1 MQSKGLKTFLI
12 IILALVVLAGTFVG
26 GAASGYFLPQLFG
39 INTANCPTIT
49 AECPT
54 TVVEGTECPRT
65 GECPTLP
72 SYSTEGSSPAAM
84 EALFAPFWEV
94 WNIVHNDYVDQ
105 PVDDTLLMRGAISGM
120 LAALGDKHTS
130 YMDPAEFEEANT
142 SLTGEYQGI
151 GAWVDITG
159 DYVEI
164 VSAMKGFPAEAAGLR
179 PKDKVIAIDGVDMTG
194 IDGQIVLNHIRG
206 PKDTD
211 VTLTI
216 MRGEETF
223 DVTITRAAIVVPT
236 VDYEMLEG
244 NIAYVALNT
253 FNENSTP
260 DLRAALTE
268 LLAQNPK
275 GLIFDLRNNGGG
287 YLATAI
293 EVVSEFIPT
302 GVVMYEEYGDGTR
315 DTYTAL
321 AGGRATEIPLIVL
334 VNEGTASASE
344 IVAGAIQDYDRGQ
357 LVGMVTYGKGSV
369 QNWIALDDNQGGIRV
384 TIARWLT
391 PNGTQISEVGLTP
404 DFIVEI
410 TEDDYTN
417 GVDPQLDKAI
427 ELLSQ
432 Q

>member
-12 IILALVVLAGTFVG
+12 IILALVVVAGTFVG
-26 GAASGYFLPQLFG
+26 GAATGYFLPQLLG
-39 INTANCPTIT
+39 INTVACPPTT

-54 TVVEGTECPRT
+54 TIIEGTECLGT
-65 GECPTLP
+65 SECPTLP
-72 SYSTEGSSPAAM
+72 TYSTEGSTPAAI

-130 YMDPAEFEEANT
+130 YMDPEEFEEANT

-164 VSAMKGFPAEAAGLR
+164 VSPMKGFPAEAAGLR
-179 PKDKVIAIDGVDMTG
+179 PKDKVIGINGVDMSG
-194 IDGQIVLNHIRG
+194 IDGQIVLNQIRG
-206 PKDTD
+206 PKDTE

-216 MRGEETF
+216 LRGEETF
-223 DVTITRAAIVVPT
+223 DVTIRRAAIVVPT
-236 VDYEMLEG
+236 VDYEILEG

-260 DLRAALTE
+260 ELRAALTK

-287 YLATAI
+287 YLSTAI
-293 EVVSEFIPT
+293 EVASEFIPK
-302 GVVMYEEYGDGTR
+302 GVVMYEEYGDGSR

-321 AGGRATEIPLIVL
+321 AGGLATEIPLIVL

-357 LVGMVTYGKGSV
+357 LVGMVTYGKGTV
-369 QNWIALDDNQGGIRV
+369 QNWIALDNGQGGVRV

-391 PNGTQISEVGLTP
+391 PNGTQISEIGLTP
-404 DFIVEI
+404 DLIVEI
-410 TEDDYTN
+410 TEEDYTN

-432 Q
+432 

>member
-1 MQSKGLKTFLI
+1 MQSKGLKTILI
-12 IILALVVLAGTFVG
+12 IILALVVLAGSFIG
-26 GAASGYFLPQLFG
+26 GTATGYFLPQMLG
-39 INTANCPTIT
+39 INTGACPPST

-54 TVVEGTECPRT
+54 TIVEGTECPVIS
-65 GECPTLP
+65 ECPTRP
-72 SYSTEGSSPAAM
+72 TYSTEGSTPAAM

-105 PVDDTLLMRGAISGM
+105 PVDDTQLMRGAISGM
-120 LAALGDKHTS
+120 LAVLGDKHTS
-130 YMDPAEFEEANT
+130 YMDPDEFEEANT
-142 SLTGEYQGI
+142 SLSGEYQGI

-159 DYVEI
+159 EYVEI

-179 PKDKVIAIDGVDMTG
+179 PKDKVIAINGKDMTG
-194 IDGQIVLNHIRG
+194 VDGQIVLNQIRG

-216 MRGEETF
+216 LRGEESF

-260 DLRAALTE
+260 ELRAALTE
-268 LLAQNPK
+268 LLSQNPK

-293 EVVSEFIPT
+293 EVASEFIDQ
-302 GVVMYEEYGDGTR
+302 GVVMYEEYGDGSR
-315 DTYTAL
+315 DTYTAFG
-321 AGGRATEIPLIVL
+321 GGRATEIPLIVL

-357 LVGMVTYGKGSV
+357 LVGMVTYGKGTV
-369 QNWIALDDNQGGIRV
+369 QNWIALDDAQGGVRV

-410 TEDDYTN
+410 TEEDYAN
-417 GVDPQLDKAI
+417 GLDPQLDKAI
-427 ELLSQ
+427 ELLLQ

>member
-1 MQSKGLKTFLI
+1 MQT
-12 IILALVVLAGTFVG
+12 
-26 GAASGYFLPQLFG
+26 
-39 INTANCPTIT
+39 
-49 AECPT
+49 
-54 TVVEGTECPRT
+54 
-65 GECPTLP
+65 
-72 SYSTEGSSPAAM
+72 
-84 EALFAPFWEV
+84 LFAPFWEV
-94 WNIVHNDYVDQ
+94 WNIVHNDFVDQ

-120 LAALGDKHTS
+120 LSALGDKHTS
-130 YMDPAEFEEANT
+130 YMDPDEFEEANT

-159 DYVEI
+159 EYVEI
-164 VSAMKGFPAEAAGLR
+164 VSAMKGFPADAAGLR
-179 PKDKVIAIDGVDMTG
+179 PKDKVIAINGKDMTG
-194 IDGQIVLNHIRG
+194 VDGQIVLNQIRG

-216 MRGEETF
+216 LRGEESF

-260 DLRAALTE
+260 ELRAALTE
-268 LLAQNPK
+268 LLSQNPT

-287 YLATAI
+287 YLFTAI
-293 EVVSEFIPT
+293 EVASEFIDK
-302 GVVMYEEYGDGTR
+302 GVVMYEEYGDGSR

-321 AGGRATEIPLIVL
+321 GGGRATKIPLIVL

-344 IVAGAIQDYDRGQ
+344 IVAGAIQDYNRGQ
-357 LVGMVTYGKGSV
+357 LVGMVTYGKGTV
-369 QNWIALDDNQGGIRV
+369 QNWIELDNGQGGVRV

-404 DFIVEI
+404 DIIVEI
-410 TEDDYTN
+410 TEEDYTN